1 MTDISFPAKTWRS
14 GNSQVITITK
24 NICNI
29 YGIKDGDS
37 FDVVL
42 KKIDNKEKTQ

>member
-1 MTDISFPAKTWRS
+1 MTTISFPAKTWRS

-24 NICNI
+24 TICDM

-37 FDVVL
+37 FNIVL
-42 KKIDNKEKTQ
+42 TKIDTKEET

>member
-1 MTDISFPAKTWRS
+1 MSEIKFPAKTWRS

-24 NICNI
+24 NICDI

-37 FDVVL
+37 FNVELTKVPT
-42 KKIDNKEKTQ
+42 KKSE